1 MRYLKSFNERSKFS
15 SELIISQDINSMKHL
30 RSFNENSDINIIT
43 QDDENHIMD
52 IFQDIID
59 EYDLE
64 KSKFLLSTTGL
75 FVADNSGYKLRIGIN
90 VTKLLN
96 DKKFK
101 SDIEN
106 FKKRLNLDGFY
117 FKIEYRSKYL
127 FYIDIYKFEQYQT
140 TLFNENQSLL
150 NFEQEEIDDILDMFQ
165 DIVDEFNLTKLKRQ
179 RFFSLLEIGEYS
191 YILEYDMGG
200 AQYLKIY
207 ANCINADSR
216 IEFQNFNKRLNSIG
230 YNVSMKESNDF
241 SDAIGG
247 VLFTLIIR
255 KNGITLDDFSM
266 LESEGYMKHLKS
278 FNESN
283 ENQFTQE
290 EIDNIKDIFQDLV
303 DEYDLFKSTES
314 LSAMHLSTNRQYDI
328 DDDAGIV
335 PGVPTVCWIGNIVAF
350 GSIGDDNSSKLK
362 IWINITDLKRNR
374 KFIYDVKNFA
384 KRIEL
389 DGFNIRIMSSKIK
402 GKPLDSEAYLV
413 IEINKLI

>member
-1 MRYLKSFNERSKFS
+1 MRYLKSFNE
-15 SELIISQDINSMKHL
+15 DT
-30 RSFNENSDINIIT
+30 NIIT

-75 FVADNSGYKLRIGIN
+75 FIVDNSGYKLRIGIN

-106 FKKRLNLDGFY
+106 FKRRLDLDGFY
-117 FKIEYRSKYL
+117 FKIDYRSKYL
-127 FYIDIYKFEQYQT
+127 FYINIYKFEQYQT

-207 ANCINADSR
+207 ANCINTDPR

-241 SDAIGG
+241 SDNIIATYGFDGIAIGG
-247 VLFTLIIR
+247 VLFTLIIT
-255 KNGITLDDFSM
+255 KKGISSTDDFLM
-266 LESEGYMKHLKS
+266 LESTPNARNTCKP
-278 FNESN
+278 
-283 ENQFTQE
+283 TID
-290 EIDNIKDIFQDLV
+290 EIDNIKDIFRDLV
-303 DEYDLFKSTES
+303 DEYDLVIPNLFINNNGEYKFVSWAPSNPIE
-314 LSAMHLSTNRQYDI
+314 
-328 DDDAGIV
+328 V
-335 PGVPTVCWIGNIVAF
+335 
-350 GSIGDDNSSKLK
+350 
-362 IWINITDLKRNR
+362 WINIELLR
-374 KFIYDVKNFA
+374 KNKNFLKDIGDFQ
-384 KRIEL
+384 KRLESEGYVIKISIKSPNWDVEIT
-389 DGFNIRIMSSKIK
+389 GASKSHLMCIK
-402 GKPLDSEAYLV
+402 ISKS
-413 IEINKLI
+413 I